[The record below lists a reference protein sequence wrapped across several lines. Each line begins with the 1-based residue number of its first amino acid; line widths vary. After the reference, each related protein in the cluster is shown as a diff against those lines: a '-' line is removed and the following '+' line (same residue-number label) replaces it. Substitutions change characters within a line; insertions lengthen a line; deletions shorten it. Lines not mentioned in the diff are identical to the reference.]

1 MKTAKAHNGP
11 PQTST
16 TGQQLVTTEFATD
29 LDTMVSTIEND
40 TIDERVSRLVERISA
55 SADAL
60 KVNQFFATISA
71 TGTIG
76 ETSRVY
82 LTKVGEMSLLDFCT
96 AIVRAA
102 GQEDEA
108 EPEVPV
114 QVEAS
119 KAAKSKKEPKAPKA
133 PKAEKEPKAPKA
145 GKAPKA
151 EVKEEEEEE
160 EAPAKA
166 PKTPPKAKKTS
177 AEEDLTEARES
188 IVGLLEKDS
197 NGLPASK
204 IVESL
209 GLHRNVVQAILDAL
223 IADGKAVRE
232 GQARGTKYKL
242 I

>member
-1 MKTAKAHNGP
+1 M
-11 PQTST
+11 
-16 TGQQLVTTEFATD
+16 TTEFATD
-29 LDTMVSTIEND
+29 LDTMVSTIEKD

-55 SADAL
+55 SAGAL

-151 EVKEEEEEE
+151 EVKEEEEE
-160 EAPAKA
+160 APAKA